1 MAHDRILYQRM
12 QLHGQ
17 SLLFQTHLLSVQIVV
32 QNHQYRMRRHG
43 GTKDIT
49 ENEGESKNEA
59 SNIS

>member
-1 MAHDRILYQRM
+1 MAHGRILYQRM

-17 SLLFQTHLLSVQIVV
+17 YPLFQTHLLSVRIAVRI
-32 QNHQYRMRRHG
+32 HQYRMQRHG